1 MTIKLAHLAAAAS
14 LAFAGGAFAQTTPP
28 SQDLSAPMGSTPSES
43 APAPQA
49 DPAAAAPPATTA
61 PGDFK
66 VGAPVKDP
74 TGVVV
79 GSIAETSAAADGSTN
94 VVVSNGAA
102 KFALPAASLSP
113 TADGFATTAT
123 KAQIDATLAS
133 AGPR

>member
-49 DPAAAAPPATTA
+49 DPAATTA